1 MRTSSGPRGARR
13 LLTSALVAVLAAGA
27 AATAAPAPA
36 AAAYSTVAAYATTV
50 SGDAADVYHPVTGSP
65 HDPWPVVLLLQGAN
79 VDKSHYA
86 GYARKVA
93 SYGFVVVVPNH
104 YQVLFGQPGLYATGA
119 QAGWTVTWAQA
130 ENARTGS
137 PLLGALDPGTLL
149 LLGHSFGGAAGL
161 GLTTGLCTPPFCTV
175 PTPAPPQLRAAAFYG
190 TNNTN
195 PATGTTP
202 PVANT
207 VPVALIQADAD
218 GIGSPANGYATYQ
231 ALTAPPKLWVSLVGA
246 NHYGIT
252 DTQNPAGARPDLS
265 PQTLSQALSIETAG
279 RWAAFW
285 LRAQLGDPVGQAWV
299 SGAGDFFDT
308 NVITEYAP

>member
-1 MRTSSGPRGARR
+1 MRTSTERRGLRR
-13 LLTSALVAVLAAGA
+13 LFTAGLVATLAAGA
-27 AATAAPAPA
+27 AALAAPAPA
-36 AAAYSTVAAYATTV
+36 GAAYSTVAAYATTV

-79 VDKSHYA
+79 VDKSQYA

-104 YQVLFGQPGLYATGA
+104 YQLLFGQPGLYATGA

-130 ENARTGS
+130 ENARAGS

-161 GLTTGLCTPPFCTV
+161 GLTTGLCTPPFCAV
-175 PTPAPPQLRAAAFYG
+175 PTPAPPQLKAAAFYG

-207 VPVALIQADAD
+207 VPVALIQAGAD

-231 ALTAPPKLWVSLVGA
+231 ALGSPPKLWVSLHGA

-252 DTQNPAGARPDLS
+252 DTQNPAGARPDLN
-265 PQTLSQALSIETAG
+265 PQTLSQSVSIETTG

-285 LRAQLGDPVGQAWV
+285 LRAQLGDPVGRAWV
-299 SGAGDFFDT
+299 SGAGDLLDA
-308 NVITEYAP
+308 NVTTQFAS